1 MSVEWEASREVIKFR
16 NFWKGCCNN
25 DSGGEGHFCI
35 PRRAGAQVARGVRT
49 PVWCDLDRKSVV

>member
-1 MSVEWEASREVIKFR
+1 MSVEWEASREVVKFR

-49 PVWCDLDRKSVV
+49 PVWCDL